1 MARARLILLLLLGSV
16 LRAQEDM
23 AAKMVAAID
32 RYLTQRLAE
41 SPARRVK
48 PAPES
53 RARLRHI
60 IGAVDKR
67 VLFDSLSLDA
77 TVLRPALAGEGTGFE
92 VVAVRWP
99 VLDGVDGEGLLLRP
113 RDGVTPRARIV
124 ALPDADWTPE
134 QLAGIEP
141 GVPPA
146 QQYARRLAE
155 SGCLVLIPQLI
166 DRADT
171 FSGNPAVRFTN
182 QPHREWIYRM
192 AYQMGRHVIGYEVQK
207 VLAAVD
213 WFERLDPAV
222 PVGVYGYGEGGLLA
236 LMAAALDER
245 IRAAGVA
252 GYFNR
257 REDVAWS
264 EPIYRNVWS
273 QLEQFGDAELSALI
287 APRALIVE
295 ASPHPRV
302 DGPPPPRE
310 GRRGAA
316 PGRIVTPPIGAVRS
330 EVERARR
337 YQARVQLVESAN
349 GPGGEAALGLF
360 LRELNAG
367 SLSPL
372 GATPQR
378 LSLTPPRQERQVR
391 QLVDFTQR
399 LMQMSEHRRKE
410 HFAGLDVSTP
420 ARLAATSEAY
430 RREFSEESQG
440 RMPAATEPLE
450 KAVSREYTDRPEYRG
465 YEVTIPVWGDVFAYG
480 LLLVPKN
487 LAPGERRPVV
497 VAQHGLEGRPSFLV
511 DPRDEQNVRVYA
523 RFAEAMVKQGFI
535 VFAPQ
540 NPYIGGDAFRVL
552 LRKGNPVKLSLFS
565 FIVGQHARIL
575 DWLATQPNVDA
586 SRIGFYGLSYG
597 GKSAL
602 HIPAIETRYAVSVSS
617 GNFNEWTWKMVSTD
631 FPFTYPFTG
640 EYEMFDFNLGHTF
653 GHYEMAALIAPRP
666 FMVERGHRD
675 GVGIDEWVSLEY
687 AKVRRLYNEMGTGER
702 TEIEYFPGVH
712 QIHGVRTYEFLRK
725 WLRLQ

>member
-1 MARARLILLLLLGSV
+1 M
-16 LRAQEDM
+16 D
-23 AAKMVAAID
+23 
-32 RYLTQRLAE
+32 QRV
-41 SPARRVK
+41 P
-48 PAPES
+48 
-53 RARLRHI
+53 
-60 IGAVDKR
+60 
-67 VLFDSLSLDA
+67 FDSPSLDA
-77 TVLRPALAGEGTGFE
+77 TVLRGALAGTGAGFE
-92 VVAVRWP
+92 AVAVRWP
-99 VLDGVDGEGLLLRP
+99 ALDTVDGEGLLLRP
-113 RDGVTPRARIV
+113 LDGATPRALIV

-134 QLAGIEP
+134 QLAGLEP

-166 DRADT
+166 DRADSY
-171 FSGNPAVRFTN
+171 SGNPAVRFTN

-207 VLAAVD
+207 VMAAVD
-213 WFERLDPAV
+213 WFERLNPQL

-236 LMAAALDER
+236 LMAGALDER
-245 IRAAGVA
+245 IRAVGVA

-273 QLEQFGDAELSALI
+273 QLEQFGDAELAALI
-287 APRALIVE
+287 APRVLIVD

-302 DGPPPPRE
+302 DGPPAARE

-316 PGRIVTPPIGAVRS
+316 PGRIVTPPMEAVRS

-337 YQARVQLVESAN
+337 YQARVQLVESAS
-349 GPGGEAALGLF
+349 GPGGEAAMGLF
-360 LRELNAG
+360 LRELGAG
-367 SLSPL
+367 ALARA

-378 LSLTPPRQERQVR
+378 MSMTPPRQERQVR

-410 HFAGLDVSTP
+410 HFARLDASAP
-420 ARLAATSEAY
+420 ARLEATSAAY
-430 RREFSEESQG
+430 RREFWEESQG

-450 KAVSREYTDRPEYRG
+450 KAVSREYTDRSDYRG
-465 YEVTIPVWGDVFAYG
+465 YEMTIPVWGDVFADG

-487 LAPGERRPVV
+487 IAPGERRPVV

-511 DPRDEQNVRVYA
+511 DPLDEHNVRVYA
-523 RFAEAMVKQGFI
+523 RFAEGLVKRGFI

-540 NPYIGGDAFRVL
+540 SPYIGGDAFRVL
-552 LRKGNPVKLSLFS
+552 LRKANPVKLSLFS
-565 FIVGQHARIL
+565 FIVGQHSRIL
-575 DWLATQPNVDA
+575 DWLATQPNVDPA
-586 SRIGFYGLSYG
+586 RIGFYGLSYG

-602 HIPAIETRYAVSVSS
+602 HIPAIETRYTVSVSS

-687 AKVRRLYNEMGTGER
+687 AKVRRLYNEMGIGTR

-712 QIHGVRTYEFLRK
+712 QIHGVRTYEFLRE
-725 WLRLQ
+725 WLGLK